1 MISVAANVTTLMVN
15 GGGSVT
21 GNVTLS
27 SGGQLLVGQNM
38 TTLSVGS
45 DLQTS
50 GGGQV
55 KVGGNLGSLMVT
67 GAIQG
72 KGSEDVEVGD
82 DLGQL
87 MVVCGGN
94 GFGLTDVDIDVS
106 DNIQGLD
113 IRNGDTRGHPH
124 FLGTGEWVAPSNPCY
139 RRVGGPIQSP
149 ICHF

>member
-1 MISVAANVTTLMVN
+1 MVN

-87 MVVCGGN
+87 MVVGGGN
-94 GFGLTDVDIDVS
+94 GFGLTRCRHRRERQHPGPRHS
-106 DNIQGLD
+106 EWGYQG
-113 IRNGDTRGHPH
+113 
-124 FLGTGEWVAPSNPCY
+124 PSNADRGFHRLLKY
-139 RRVGGPIQSP
+139 LM
-149 ICHF
+149 FA